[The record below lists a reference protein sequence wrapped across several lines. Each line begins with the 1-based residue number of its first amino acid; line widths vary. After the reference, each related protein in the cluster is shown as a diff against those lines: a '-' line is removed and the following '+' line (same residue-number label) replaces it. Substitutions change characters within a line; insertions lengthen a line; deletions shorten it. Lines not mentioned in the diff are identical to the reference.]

1 MKMAGMESHPNVAI
15 QMTETPSRMNLGL
28 LSANE
33 KDLNFRLSRA
43 IFETI
48 NQGRTRQMV

>member
-1 MKMAGMESHPNVAI
+1 MAGMESHPNVAM
-15 QMTETPSRMNLGL
+15 QTAETARRIYLDL

-48 NQGRTRQMV
+48 NQGITKQKV